1 MTKTKY
7 RLLTR
12 SDFDGI
18 ACALLLKEMELVE
31 DIKFVHPK
39 DVQDGTIKISGS
51 DITANLPYTKD
62 AHLVFDHHYSEIV
75 RNGGLKKQNHVID
88 PEAHSA
94 ARVIYNYYGGEE
106 KFPFISGEMLEA
118 VDKADWA
125 QYDMQDVLHPG
136 GWELLSFI
144 MDPRTGLGRF
154 MDFKIPNF
162 ALMRDLIDYIKIY
175 PINTILEL
183 PDVKE
188 RVDLYFEHEKNVKE
202 QLQRCSTVYE
212 NLVILDLRYEDVIYA
227 GNRFMIYALY
237 PQCNISIY
245 VIWGKDKQN
254 TVFACGKSIFNKTS
268 NTNVGELMLKYG
280 GGGHKNAG
288 TCQVDNEVA
297 EKTLKELIEQINEDG

>member
-1 MTKTKY
+1 MSESKF

-18 ACALLLKEMELVE
+18 ACAMLLKEVGIID

-39 DVQDGTIKISGS
+39 DVQDGKVDITDR
-51 DITANLPYTKD
+51 DITANLPYTEN
-62 AHLVFDHHYSEIV
+62 AHLVFDHHYSEVI
-75 RNGGLKKQNHVID
+75 RNGGKQKDNHVID

-94 ARVIYNYYGGEE
+94 ARVIYNYYGGIN
-106 KFPFISGEMLEA
+106 KFPHLSEEMLSA

-125 QYDMQDVLHPG
+125 QYDMKDVLHPG

-154 MDFKIPNF
+154 REFRIQNF
-162 ALMRDLIDYIKIY
+162 QLMRDLIDYIREY
-175 PINTILEL
+175 PINKILEI
-183 PDVKE
+183 PDVQE
-188 RVDLYFEHEKNVKE
+188 RTNLYFEHEKLVKE
-202 QLQRCSTVYE
+202 QIERCSTVYK

-245 VIWGKDKQN
+245 AIWGKNKQN

-288 TCQVDNEVA
+288 TCQVDNDKAEEV
-297 EKTLKELIEQINEDG
+297 LKELIQQINEDG